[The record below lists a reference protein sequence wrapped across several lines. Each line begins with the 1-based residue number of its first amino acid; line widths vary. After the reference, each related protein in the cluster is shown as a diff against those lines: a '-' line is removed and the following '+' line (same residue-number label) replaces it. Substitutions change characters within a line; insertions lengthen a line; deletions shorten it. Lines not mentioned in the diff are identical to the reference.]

1 MAEINTSLMK
11 KTKAQLV
18 EIILRKDEVER
29 ECRTEI
35 SNLNKK
41 IKDYNAEI
49 EIITERSKTYKSII
63 DKQASTLIKK
73 ESLIEGMKSQ
83 FDISA
88 TEVVKAREA
97 AYTYKRYVKVLSIVC
112 VTLAITLICKLFV
125 F

>member
-1 MAEINTSLMK
+1 MAEISTSLMK

-41 IKDYNAEI
+41 IKDYNYEI

-63 DKQASTLIKK
+63 DKQAITLIKK
-73 ESLIEGMKSQ
+73 ESLIEDMKSQ

-88 TEVVKAREA
+88 TEVVKARETV
-97 AYTYKRYVKVLSIVC
+97 YVYKRYVKILSIAYAA
-112 VTLAITLICKLFV
+112 LAVALMCKLFV

>member
-11 KTKAQLV
+11 KTKAQLI

-41 IKDYNAEI
+41 IKDYNYEI

-63 DKQASTLIKK
+63 DKQANTLIKK

-88 TEVVKAREA
+88 TEVVKARESV
-97 AYTYKRYVKVLSIVC
+97 YMYKRYVKILSIACTALV
-112 VTLAITLICKLFV
+112 VALICKLFV

>member
-73 ESLIEGMKSQ
+73 ENLIEGMKSQ

-88 TEVVKAREA
+88 TEVVKARETV
-97 AYTYKRYVKVLSIVC
+97 YMYKRYVKILSIAC
-112 VTLAITLICKLFV
+112 AALAITLICKLFV

>member
-41 IKDYNAEI
+41 IKDYDTEI

-63 DKQASTLIKK
+63 DKQANNLIKK
-73 ESLIEGMKSQ
+73 ENLIEDMKSQ

-88 TEVVKAREA
+88 TEVVRAKEFV
-97 AYTYKRYVKVLSIVC
+97 YMYKRYVNILSIICAAV
-112 VTLAITLICKLFV
+112 AATLICKLFV

>member
-1 MAEINTSLMK
+1 MAEISTGLMR

-35 SNLNKK
+35 SNLNKR
-41 IKDYNAEI
+41 IKSYDADIKGMI
-49 EIITERSKTYKSII
+49 EKATADKSII
-63 DKQASTLIKK
+63 DKQANM
-73 ESLIEGMKSQ
+73 LIEKENLIDGMKSQ

-88 TEVVKAREA
+88 IEIAEVNNSLYLYKYYARA
-97 AYTYKRYVKVLSIVC
+97 FGITCAVLTVI
-112 VTLAITLICKLFV
+112 LICKLFV